1 MPELSWTTVNP
12 AAPATEA
19 VVMASRLEVGSLRH
33 VPRFFRLSLA
43 SWRQARRSPGAL
55 GVSLIAQFGRG
66 VFWTLSAWESR
77 EALYAYAGAEPHR
90 SIMKRLRPVTKDSH
104 FVFWT
109 VPAERLPVPWEEA
122 RNRLARERSRQP

>member
-19 VVMASRLEVGSLRH
+19 VVMASRLEVASLRH

-43 SWRQARRSPGAL
+43 SWRQARRSRGAL
-55 GVSLIAQFGRG
+55 GVSLMAQFGRG
-66 VFWTLSAWESR
+66 VFWTLSAWESE

-90 SIMKRLRPVTKDSH
+90 SIMKRLRPATKDSH

-109 VPAERLPVPWEEA
+109 VPAGRLPVSWEEA
-122 RNRLARERSRQP
+122 RDRLVQARPRRP

>member
-43 SWRQARRSPGAL
+43 SWRQARRSPGVL
-55 GVSLIAQFGRG
+55 GLSLIAQLGRG
-66 VFWTLSAWESR
+66 VFWTLSAWESE

-90 SIMKRLRPVTKDSH
+90 SIMKRLRPATKDSH
-104 FVFWT
+104 FVLWT
-109 VPAERLPVPWEEA
+109 VPAEGLPVSWEDA
-122 RNRLARERSRQP
+122 RTRLAQARTRQP